1 MKSLRNEQCR
11 QELTARLNK
20 LSPDAKAA
28 WGKMTVEQMLSHLV
42 QSGDLPF
49 ESTVPDRSNWMSRNV
64 IKPLV
69 FYVLPIPKE
78 VPTSPEI
85 DQQENGRAP
94 QGFEA
99 DKAMVIE
106 SFQKLGEI
114 ATDHKCLNHP
124 FFGPMSAKQWCR
136 LGYKHADHHLR
147 QFGV

>member
-11 QELTARLNK
+11 EELAARLNK

-28 WGKMTVEQMLSHLV
+28 WGKMSVEQMLSHLV
-42 QSGDLPF
+42 QSGELPF

-78 VPTSPEI
+78 VPTSAEI
-85 DQQENGRAP
+85 DQQQDGRRP
-94 QGFEA
+94 EGFEIDRA
-99 DKAMVIE
+99 KVIE
-106 SFQKLGEI
+106 SFQKLGETP
-114 ATDHKCLNHP
+114 ADQKCLDHP
-124 FFGPMSAKQWCR
+124 FFGRMSANQWCR